1 MKQRLA
7 DYVAD
12 FLVSHGIKD
21 CFMVTG
27 GGAMHLNDALGHN
40 DGLDCWFNHH
50 EQACAIAAEGYA
62 RVNNRMAAL
71 CVTTGP
77 GGTNAITG
85 VVGAWLDS
93 VPMFVISGQVR
104 YDTTARYMSQ
114 FVDGLPLRA
123 VGDQEF
129 DITRAVGCMCKYAVM
144 IENPMQI
151 KYALEKGFHLAMTGR
166 RGPVWIDIPVNYQ
179 GMTIET
185 DDLIGYNETEDDSNL
200 PKAVETSVVDSVIEK
215 LKAAERPVLYA
226 GNGIRLSEGYETF
239 REAVKKL
246 GIPVVTCWDS
256 IDAIEDDNNL
266 YVGRGGIMGDR
277 PGNFAVQ
284 NADFVLAVGNRLSIR
299 QVGYNWKTW
308 AREAYVIDVDV
319 DPAELKKTTI
329 HVDMPI
335 CADARAFFEALVD
348 RLETVE
354 APLFRNEIWLDKC
367 RHWKET
373 FPVTTAKHWEED
385 GKYANVYAFI
395 KYLSSS
401 LPDGNLTVVSNGS
414 ACVVGSH
421 NYVIKKDARFIINS
435 AIASMGYGLPAA
447 IGACIANEKK
457 DTICI
462 EGDGS
467 IMMNL
472 QELQTVI
479 TNNLPIK
486 IFLINNEGYHSI
498 RQTQNNLFSEHS
510 KVGIGPESG
519 DLSFPNFEKL
529 SKAFGYEYMSAHTN
543 ADMKHMVDKALTS
556 EGPVFC
562 EVFVSPEQIFEP
574 KSATKRLSDGSLF
587 SPPLEDLAPFLDR
600 KVFEE
605 EMIIETIPEGE

>member
-1 MKQRLA
+1 M
-7 DYVAD
+7 
-12 FLVSHGIKD
+12 
-21 CFMVTG
+21 
-27 GGAMHLNDALGHN
+27 
-40 DGLDCWFNHH
+40 
-50 EQACAIAAEGYA
+50 
-62 RVNNRMAAL
+62 
-71 CVTTGP
+71 
-77 GGTNAITG
+77 
-85 VVGAWLDS
+85 
-93 VPMFVISGQVR
+93 
-104 YDTTARYMSQ
+104 
-114 FVDGLPLRA
+114 
-123 VGDQEF
+123 
-129 DITRAVGCMCKYAVM
+129 
-144 IENPMQI
+144 
-151 KYALEKGFHLAMTGR
+151 
-166 RGPVWIDIPVNYQ
+166 
-179 GMTIET
+179 
-185 DDLIGYNETEDDSNL
+185 
-200 PKAVETSVVDSVIEK
+200 
-215 LKAAERPVLYA
+215 
-226 GNGIRLSEGYETF
+226 
-239 REAVKKL
+239 
-246 GIPVVTCWDS
+246 
-256 IDAIEDDNNL
+256 
-266 YVGRGGIMGDR
+266 
-277 PGNFAVQ
+277 
-284 NADFVLAVGNRLSIR
+284 
-299 QVGYNWKTW
+299 
-308 AREAYVIDVDV
+308 
-319 DPAELKKTTI
+319 
-329 HVDMPI
+329 
-335 CADARAFFEALVD
+335 
-348 RLETVE
+348 
-354 APLFRNEIWLDKC
+354 
-367 RHWKET
+367 
-373 FPVTTAKHWEED
+373 
-385 GKYANVYAFI
+385 
-395 KYLSSS
+395 
-401 LPDGNLTVVSNGS
+401 
-414 ACVVGSH
+414 GSH